1 MPMNMFS
8 SNLLFSFRRTVQG
21 KNCTLLMIGCI
32 ATGIF
37 GDPTT
42 GSKKENIL
50 LLYSLPDL
58 HLLQGKRTSFNL
70 RRHPPGLHYV
80 QCFHVFC
87 VFLFNLFMKLF
98 SAVIDA
104 LYFILFTFDIY
115 SVYHRSFFVEIK
127 SLTIRT

>member
-1 MPMNMFS
+1 MNMFS

-58 HLLQGKRTSFNL
+58 HLLQGKRTSLKL
-70 RRHPPGLHYV
+70 RRHPRGLHYV

-87 VFLFNLFMKLF
+87 VFLLNLFMKLF
-98 SAVIDA
+98 FAVIHA
-104 LYFILFTFDIY
+104 LYSIISIFDIY

>member
-37 GDPTT
+37 GDSTT
-42 GSKKENIL
+42 GSKKESIL

-58 HLLQGKRTSFNL
+58 HLLQGKRTSLKL
-70 RRHPPGLHYV
+70 RRHPRGLHYV

-87 VFLFNLFMKLF
+87 FFLSNLLMELF
-98 SAVIDA
+98 SAFIEA
-104 LYFILFTFDIY
+104 LYFIFFTFDIY
-115 SVYHRSFFVEIK
+115 SVYHRRFFVEIK

>member
-1 MPMNMFS
+1 MNMFS

-70 RRHPPGLHYV
+70 RRHPRGLHYV

-87 VFLFNLFMKLF
+87 VFLLDLFMKLF
-98 SAVIDA
+98 FAVIHA
-104 LYFILFTFDIY
+104 RYLIISIFDIY